1 MEKKLKFF
9 NYDYICLQIVKM
21 ANSSRNADPH
31 KIGGKDVSK
40 VYLITYSSANTDV
53 YDREKFSDMIVK
65 CFEVVTTAKISQ
77 WACCMEQHKVNG
89 YHFHMCILLDKLQKW
104 LKVKN
109 YVQQKYGIVIN
120 FFWSHRLSYSIQ
132 LCCQGG

>member
-1 MEKKLKFF
+1 
-9 NYDYICLQIVKM
+9 M
-21 ANSSRNADPH
+21 ANSSSNADPH
-31 KIGGKDVSK
+31 KIGSKDVSK

-77 WACCMEQHKVNG
+77 LACCMVQHKVNS
-89 YHFHMCILLDKLQKW
+89 YHFHMCILLDKLQRW